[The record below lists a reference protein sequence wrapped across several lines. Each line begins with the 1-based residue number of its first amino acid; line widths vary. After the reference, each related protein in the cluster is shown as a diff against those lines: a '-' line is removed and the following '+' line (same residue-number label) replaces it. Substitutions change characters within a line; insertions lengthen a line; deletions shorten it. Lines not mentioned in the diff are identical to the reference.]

1 MMLCVDNEEKGESVI
16 PLLLVVP
23 NHALYQAKLH
33 PASGDA
39 YHEQSLCASRN
50 FFAGSLDVS
59 NARYAGRLIIHLLL
73 RCPFRRNVA
82 FLDLSGP
89 VGCFCPRAVCL
100 STKN

>member
-1 MMLCVDNEEKGESVI
+1 MSENGHIS
-16 PLLLVVP
+16 PLLVP

-59 NARYAGRLIIHLLL
+59 NARYAGRLIIHFLLNVL
-73 RCPFRRNVA
+73 FGRTLPFWI
-82 FLDLSGP
+82 
-89 VGCFCPRAVCL
+89 
-100 STKN
+100 